1 MLKNICAIDQYQCL
15 ILALRRVLTIASK
28 ICLDNCFAAYY
39 NGPYSCI
46 CIFKTSFDSYKSRC
60 KYFCQTK
67 SKRTHTAGDEND
79 CSIANKINHTYKLIF
94 SASVQK
100 NKKRIAAHN

>member
-39 NGPYSCI
+39 NVPYMHVGDSTHVFAYLKHHLTLI
-46 CIFKTSFDSYKSRC
+46 NQGVNIFVKQKANVHIQQVTKTTVRL
-60 KYFCQTK
+60 QI
-67 SKRTHTAGDEND
+67 R
-79 CSIANKINHTYKLIF
+79 
-94 SASVQK
+94 
-100 NKKRIAAHN
+100 